1 MPTSKKKTTRYRK
14 LVTRPNKWI
23 QGGKVRE
30 LTAKDLQKAV
40 DNGNRLLEKGVK
52 IPAPFAHVDRNG
64 VGIAPVNITD
74 EGAFIDRLTNEPIG
88 WNSSLNAGFVDKFM
102 YGKVKDE
109 KDQIHEGLIAEFEI
123 EGEPTDQGTPASMV
137 GRTIQE
143 TSAGLRPDYVDMDGE
158 KFDGY
163 TPLHIALALNPV
175 ERDQLNFSD
184 PITIDEQDESGKV
197 VHRKTEEM
205 TPESGHI
212 ALAMNETILMATPMP
227 AAKLPTKAPV
237 TDQPAATTEEIN
249 SPMTEVIPLLHTI
262 GIDIPEDTEEES
274 FLHVLTLMLRQRI
287 SDMHSKENETDSVT
301 QPPQGGQP
309 ASAPVTMNQTSPTS
323 TDAFE
328 GKDNKNVAADLML
341 SQLVNSHKNALR
353 ERCEELIGTQRCGSE
368 WIKDN
373 VLPKIDDIQMSTATL
388 SPDDLDTI
396 GKGDM
401 PKSEVE
407 LLIEGLESSL
417 PGKQDLRQDS
427 TGSAVPKD
435 GGVPEGPRYN
445 RDHAA
450 NLEDE
455 PEVDLQ
461 EEIDAWASI

>member
-1 MPTSKKKTTRYRK
+1 
-14 LVTRPNKWI
+14 
-23 QGGKVRE
+23 
-30 LTAKDLQKAV
+30 
-40 DNGNRLLEKGVK
+40 
-52 IPAPFAHVDRNG
+52 
-64 VGIAPVNITD
+64 
-74 EGAFIDRLTNEPIG
+74 
-88 WNSSLNAGFVDKFM
+88 
-102 YGKVKDE
+102 
-109 KDQIHEGLIAEFEI
+109 
-123 EGEPTDQGTPASMV
+123 
-137 GRTIQE
+137 
-143 TSAGLRPDYVDMDGE
+143 
-158 KFDGY
+158 
-163 TPLHIALALNPV
+163 
-175 ERDQLNFSD
+175 
-184 PITIDEQDESGKV
+184 
-197 VHRKTEEM
+197 
-205 TPESGHI
+205 
-212 ALAMNETILMATPMP
+212 
-227 AAKLPTKAPV
+227 
-237 TDQPAATTEEIN
+237 
-249 SPMTEVIPLLHTI
+249 
-262 GIDIPEDTEEES
+262 
-274 FLHVLTLMLRQRI
+274 
-287 SDMHSKENETDSVT
+287 
-301 QPPQGGQP
+301 
-309 ASAPVTMNQTSPTS
+309 MNQTSPTS